1 MQGEV
6 IVFSLFIDWLFF
18 SSVVWVVIFFLGYS
32 YIIYMNIKCISN
44 LLEFEKKVIDFLI
57 IYLFICKD
65 NNILEIKGDIL
76 YYVRI

>member
-1 MQGEV
+1 MQGKV

-18 SSVVWVVIFFLGYS
+18 GSVVWVVIFFLGYS

-44 LLEFEKKVIDFLI
+44 LLKFKKKVIDFLI
-57 IYLFICKD
+57 IYLFICKY
-65 NNILEIKGDIL
+65 NILEIKGDIL